1 MQLCLCV
8 WDRGLDAVGFERE
21 VEGLACVALAVLVLA
36 VVLGRTGL
44 KGLDFWGPL
53 VCVRVAF

>member
-1 MQLCLCV
+1 
-8 WDRGLDAVGFERE
+8 LDAVGFERE